1 MKILRF
7 FVSLLIIVSCQG
19 MHAQKKKGGKTA
31 AKKKTEQVQPSAEDL
46 LYENMLE
53 STQRVFFIDSIVVDQ
68 NDFIRHIPLPKECG
82 MLKTLN
88 SEQETGYAFI
98 NEFGNKMYYSVE
110 DTLGNSTLFTRDK
123 LGEKWSN
130 PIALSGISDNCS
142 NYPFMMADGMTF
154 YFAHKGENTL
164 GGYDIFVT
172 RYDGETGEFL
182 RPNNIGLPFNSKAND
197 YMYVVDELDSL
208 GWLVT
213 DRHQPE
219 GKVCIYTF
227 VPSKNRENFD
237 LEVISNQDVRQYAD
251 IQSIEATWPSVEE
264 RETAIRR
271 LEMMKNRRS
280 PSLEKAS
287 FSFVIND
294 RIIYSR
300 FDDFHSSTARSLFED
315 LLQNKKR
322 SENDAKQLEALRK
335 RFHQADEAGRQQL
348 RQTILVA
355 EQELEQLNLSIKSLE
370 KRIRNEE
377 LSSLT
382 K

>member
-1 MKILRF
+1 MKILRIF
-7 FVSLLIIVSCQG
+7 ISFLIIASCQG
-19 MHAQKKKGGKTA
+19 TYAQKKKGSKTA
-31 AKKKTEQVQPSAEDL
+31 AKKKTEVVQSSAEDL

-68 NDFIRHIPLPKECG
+68 DDFIRHIPLPKECG
-82 MLKTLN
+82 VLKN
-88 SEQETGYAFI
+88 ISSEQKTGYAFI

-110 DTLGNSTLFTRDK
+110 DTLGHSSLFTKDK

-130 PIALSGISDNCS
+130 PIAISGISDDHS

-154 YFAHKGENTL
+154 YFAQKGENSL

-172 RYDGETGEFL
+172 RYDSETGEFL

-227 VPSKNRENFD
+227 VPSKNRESFD
-237 LEVISNQDVRQYAD
+237 LEEMSDQVVRRFAD
-251 IQSIEATWPSVEE
+251 IQSIEATWPSAEAQQ
-264 RETAIRR
+264 TAVRR

-280 PSLEKAS
+280 TDMQTAS
-287 FSFVIND
+287 FSFVVND
-294 RIIYSR
+294 MITYHSPS
-300 FDDFHSSTARSLFED
+300 DFHSSTARTMFMD
-315 LLQNKKR
+315 MLQAKER
-322 SENDAKQLEALRK
+322 RENDARQLEALRV
-335 RFHQADEAGRQQL
+335 RFYHANEQERKDLKA
-348 RQTILVA
+348 TILDA
-355 EQELEQLNLSIKSLE
+355 EKELELLSISISKMEKS
-370 KRIRNEE
+370 IRNKEIK
-377 LSSLT
+377 T
-382 K
+382 TN